1 MLAFREAVACGTDLL
16 ELDVQLSRDGT
27 LVVMHDQTLERTTNG
42 RGRVPDHTLA
52 ELRDTAVE
60 LEECRVWACA
70 AAVEATGT
78 DRALVEAR
86 LDGVLSTPRF
96 LKEVAGADLVV
107 V

>member
-1 MLAFREAVACGTDLL
+1 
-16 ELDVQLSRDGT
+16 
-27 LVVMHDQTLERTTNG
+27 
-42 RGRVPDHTLA
+42 
-52 ELRDTAVE
+52 
-60 LEECRVWACA
+60 
-70 AAVEATGT
+70 VEATGT